1 MCVVRRKRDCL
12 FIYMNVTCD
21 VAGLLHRLIKSLR
34 KGSVTVVGYERER
47 REQYEELNKR
57 MKQVNLSV
65 IIKWAA

>member
-1 MCVVRRKRDCL
+1 
-12 FIYMNVTCD
+12 MNVTCD

-47 REQYEELNKR
+47 REQSEELNKR

>member
-1 MCVVRRKRDCL
+1 M
-12 FIYMNVTCD
+12 
-21 VAGLLHRLIKSLR
+21 HRLIKSLR

-47 REQYEELNKR
+47 REQSEELNKR